1 MDNFAIQ
8 PEKAGGILL
17 IGVFEQILVDDS
29 ERGVLIQ
36 MSQVEFFVMQRSH
49 FVKCL
54 LFEMEEVEG
63 LFNLAGIEPPD

>member
-1 MDNFAIQ
+1 VDNFAVQ

-29 ERGVLIQ
+29 ESRILVQ
-36 MSQVEFFVMQRSH
+36 MSQVEFFVMKRSH

-54 LFEMEEVEG
+54 LFEMKEVKG
-63 LFNLAGIEPPD
+63 LFNLAGIETLD